1 VNCQH
6 CAALVE
12 LLMVELDGSLH
23 TCPDHILARV
33 RRSVVDERWCERM
46 QAPADVTERV
56 PEIIEDPP
64 PRAVSN
70 PPGRERYLGEL

>member
-23 TCPDHILARV
+23 TCPEHILARV
-33 RRSVVDERWCERM
+33 RRSVVDERWWERM
-46 QAPADVTERV
+46 QAPADV
-56 PEIIEDPP
+56 PEVIDDPP
-64 PRAVSN
+64 PQRAAPQSR
-70 PPGRERYLGEL
+70 GGITL

>member
-23 TCPDHILARV
+23 TCPGHILARV
-33 RRSVVDERWCERM
+33 RRQVVDEQWWERM
-46 QAPADVTERV
+46 QSPADV